1 MFKNILVFLV
11 SLLITLPSNNQYYF
25 SYSNSD
31 NQHLQTNCAF
41 YAPEENESQVQPIDS
56 ERKNVTSLNFF
67 KFISS
72 VKVNL
77 VSWEGDAKLKSYQV
91 DEDGKTVTCSIYAPE
106 DYSKISLS
114 FFNDNDLIDKC
125 SLYFAKDKN
134 GSFYSSAISLDTA
147 RRAAGQSLN
156 YNLVDETTSKNSN
169 DEVATPYGI
178 GASGVIYG
186 KLKWT
191 DQQGGVHPLVGAKVK
206 ATMSMSWWSAETYTD
221 VNGYYKIDYTDIW
234 HLFGGIP
241 MIHIYTESDNVKVLS
256 DGTYEKTYEFTSGEG
271 GEYSYTF
278 SPDKDSDMG
287 KAMMVFQGV
296 KNFSNHAE
304 ELNGGVPI
312 DFCNV
317 KYPDGTS
324 GAYYDG
330 NGTIHLSAETPKYNY
345 SPEAYASWDVL
356 GHEYGH
362 HVQKVFGISANPGGT
377 HYIPGN
383 NIDDQFDA
391 GYALSEAK
399 DRGQKLSWGE
409 GWPTYWSTI
418 AQSHFNDDLKSIY
431 TVGDTKYTS
440 TNGFNYELD
449 YYGSGRGDA
458 DEQAIQRFLFKLY
471 DSKTDDYDKFA
482 LGETTLWSVVVE
494 NKPVTFS
501 EFMQNLYD
509 AGYDKNDLGILL
521 NQYNVIVGRIVG
533 KNYQYFDTLPTFTW
547 STGSGSSNLRFDQFD
562 FYFTNSSG
570 AVIQKIENISASSN
584 YLSYTPTSAIWQ
596 KIYNAVGTTFNA
608 YFVARQT
615 LSYVS
620 GNYYSEIT
628 TFNKPTKFS
637 SSKIQ
642 IKPNEWGFE
651 GRYYFTNEIENINSI
666 ENDTNNIRFSE
677 LAKNDLTITTDRLR
691 CGYIEKSYINF
702 SPRRED
708 AGYAYFEMNFD
719 KPIYSVLYSV
729 GFWSNFENLDGTA
742 VLKIKDSNGNWTQ
755 MTNLLSLQ
763 LNARGQGL
771 KRYSNYFPNGIYGLK
786 FECTATATGSRNM
799 GRLSIDD
806 IVLGMKTGSNENNY
820 YITNYG
826 KTAA

>member
-1 MFKNILVFLV
+1 
-11 SLLITLPSNNQYYF
+11 
-25 SYSNSD
+25 
-31 NQHLQTNCAF
+31 
-41 YAPEENESQVQPIDS
+41 
-56 ERKNVTSLNFF
+56 
-67 KFISS
+67 
-72 VKVNL
+72 
-77 VSWEGDAKLKSYQV
+77 
-91 DEDGKTVTCSIYAPE
+91 
-106 DYSKISLS
+106 
-114 FFNDNDLIDKC
+114 
-125 SLYFAKDKN
+125 
-134 GSFYSSAISLDTA
+134 
-147 RRAAGQSLN
+147 
-156 YNLVDETTSKNSN
+156 
-169 DEVATPYGI
+169 
-178 GASGVIYG
+178 
-186 KLKWT
+186 
-191 DQQGGVHPLVGAKVK
+191 
-206 ATMSMSWWSAETYTD
+206 
-221 VNGYYKIDYTDIW
+221 
-234 HLFGGIP
+234 
-241 MIHIYTESDNVKVLS
+241 
-256 DGTYEKTYEFTSGEG
+256 
-271 GEYSYTF
+271 
-278 SPDKDSDMG
+278 
-287 KAMMVFQGV
+287 MMVFQGV

-596 KIYNAVGTTFNA
+596 KYTTQLVLHLMHILSRDKH
-608 YFVARQT
+608 YRMLVAIIILKSQRLISQQNFHLARFK
-615 LSYVS
+615 LSQMN
-620 GNYYSEIT
+620 GA
-628 TFNKPTKFS
+628 
-637 SSKIQ
+637 SKVDI
-642 IKPNEWGFE
+642 I
-651 GRYYFTNEIENINSI
+651 
-666 ENDTNNIRFSE
+666 
-677 LAKNDLTITTDRLR
+677 
-691 CGYIEKSYINF
+691 
-702 SPRRED
+702 
-708 AGYAYFEMNFD
+708 
-719 KPIYSVLYSV
+719 
-729 GFWSNFENLDGTA
+729 
-742 VLKIKDSNGNWTQ
+742 
-755 MTNLLSLQ
+755 LLM
-763 LNARGQGL
+763 R
-771 KRYSNYFPNGIYGLK
+771 
-786 FECTATATGSRNM
+786 
-799 GRLSIDD
+799 
-806 IVLGMKTGSNENNY
+806 
-820 YITNYG
+820 
-826 KTAA
+826 